1 VISEK
6 KIGGSSVGTV
16 RSEEDSCRAAMEKC
30 LENLH
35 QNFHY
40 EAYRT
45 RTLRTRQNLWK
56 TIPAFDSRAL
66 TLGFSKV
73 NKLFRVSSCFWQY
86 NSQHIIVILIIL
98 AAPALTLFFCVF

>member
-56 TIPAFDSRAL
+56 TIPAF
-66 TLGFSKV
+66 
-73 NKLFRVSSCFWQY
+73 VSSCFWQY